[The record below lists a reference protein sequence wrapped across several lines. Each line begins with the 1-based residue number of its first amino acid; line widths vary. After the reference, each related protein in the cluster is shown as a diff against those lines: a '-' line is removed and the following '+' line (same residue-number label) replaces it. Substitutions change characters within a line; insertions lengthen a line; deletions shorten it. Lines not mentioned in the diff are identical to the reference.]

1 VPQSIFITKRKR
13 IGSNRRLPFLNKGHR
28 AGRKAP
34 CYNEF
39 RIYSTKACNVI
50 YIRRCSYA
58 AQRSFKFKPFKT
70 KPLQLQPLQ
79 FQPLEFEPFEFEPF
93 QFQRPQFQ
101 VQQFQVRRIWFLP
114 LFRQIRQGTVCSFD
128 QHLYR
133 KPVLLQ
139 DRKQLEYI
147 PAAQSQAPL
156 QPAQRLYPA
165 CSLQYNP
172 ASVWSVP

>member
-1 VPQSIFITKRKR
+1 MPQSIFITKRKR

-70 KPLQLQPLQ
+70 KSLQLQPLQ
-79 FQPLEFEPFEFEPF
+79 LQSLEFEPFEPL
-93 QFQRPQFQ
+93 QLQWSQLQ

-128 QHLYR
+128 QYLYR
-133 KPVLLQ
+133 KPVCLQ
-139 DRKQLEYI
+139 DGEKR
-147 PAAQSQAPL
+147 
-156 QPAQRLYPA
+156 
-165 CSLQYNP
+165 
-172 ASVWSVP
+172 

>member
-1 VPQSIFITKRKR
+1 MPQSIFITKRKR

-50 YIRRCSYA
+50 YIRRCCYA

-70 KPLQLQPLQ
+70 KSLQLQPLQ
-79 FQPLEFEPFEFEPF
+79 LQSLEFESFEPL
-93 QFQRPQFQ
+93 QLQWSQLQ
-101 VQQFQVRRIWFLP
+101 VQQFQVRRIWLLP
-114 LFRQIRQGTVCSFD
+114 FFFQEIRQRTVCSFD

-139 DRKQLEYI
+139 GREYVKFI
-147 PAAQSQAPL
+147 PAAQSKAPL

-165 CSLQYNP
+165 HSLQYGP
-172 ASVWSVP
+172 TSVWSVP